1 MPPVLEIEELKPAG
15 PNGGGPRDLGPG
27 DRGGGGGDDDDRQ
40 RDGFIPGAALLAM
53 RFALLSITVLFLT
66 VGIAYFARS
75 RSPVNWQHIQVPHLL
90 WLSTALIL
98 ASSWT
103 LESARGSLE
112 RGNRSRYIRWLEITL
127 VIAAAFLTS
136 QIFALQELAGQGIY
150 LRRNPH
156 SSLFYV
162 ITAAHGLHLL
172 GGMAALCVLLLRPS
186 ARPRSRIAVAALY
199 WHFLTAL
206 WLALFLF
213 LLFWP

>member
-1 MPPVLEIEELKPAG
+1 MSMPPVLEIEELKPAG
-15 PNGGGPRDLGPG
+15 PNGGGPHDLGPG
-27 DRGGGGGDDDDRQ
+27 DGGGGGGDDDDHHRG
-40 RDGFIPGAALLAM
+40 RFIPGAALLAM

-127 VIAAAFLTS
+127 VIAAAFLAS

-162 ITAAHGLHLL
+162 ITGAHGLHLL
-172 GGMAALCVLLLRPS
+172 GGVAALCYLLLRAS
-186 ARPRSRIAVAALY
+186 QRPRQRSRIAVLALY
-199 WHFLTAL
+199 WHFLSVL
-206 WLALFLF
+206 WLGLFLC
-213 LLFWP
+213 